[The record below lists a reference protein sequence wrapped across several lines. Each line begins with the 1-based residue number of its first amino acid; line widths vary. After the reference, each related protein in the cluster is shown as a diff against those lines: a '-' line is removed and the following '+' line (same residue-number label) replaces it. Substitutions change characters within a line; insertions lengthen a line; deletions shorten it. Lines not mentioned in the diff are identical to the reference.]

1 MWNVELKLLE
11 KFKLYFSR
19 TVIEKAKMKEIKIT
33 NSKALGAE
41 IRFSRKQQELT
52 QMELSRLANTGVR
65 FISDLENGKP
75 DVSLSKLL
83 SVVYALGLELR
94 IVNKWSD

>member
-1 MWNVELKLLE
+1 MIMIL
-11 KFKLYFSR
+11 
-19 TVIEKAKMKEIKIT
+19 IK
-33 NSKALGAE
+33 
-41 IRFSRKQQELT
+41 ELT

-65 FISDLENGKP
+65 FISELENGKP

-83 SVVYALGLELR
+83 LVVYALGLKLR

>member
-1 MWNVELKLLE
+1 MIMIL
-11 KFKLYFSR
+11 
-19 TVIEKAKMKEIKIT
+19 IK
-33 NSKALGAE
+33 
-41 IRFSRKQQELT
+41 ELT

>member
-1 MWNVELKLLE
+1 
-11 KFKLYFSR
+11 
-19 TVIEKAKMKEIKIT
+19 MKEIKIT
-33 NSKALGAE
+33 NSKALGEE

-83 SVVYALGLELR
+83 SVIYALGLELR

>member
-1 MWNVELKLLE
+1 
-11 KFKLYFSR
+11 
-19 TVIEKAKMKEIKIT
+19 MKEIKIT

-52 QMELSRLANTGVR
+52 QMELSRLAHTGVR

>member
-1 MWNVELKLLE
+1 MIMIL
-11 KFKLYFSR
+11 
-19 TVIEKAKMKEIKIT
+19 IK
-33 NSKALGAE
+33 
-41 IRFSRKQQELT
+41 ELT
-52 QMELSRLANTGVR
+52 QMELPRLANTGVR

>member
-1 MWNVELKLLE
+1 
-11 KFKLYFSR
+11 
-19 TVIEKAKMKEIKIT
+19 MKEIKIT
-33 NSKALGAE
+33 NSKALGTE

-83 SVVYALGLELR
+83 SVVYALG
-94 IVNKWSD
+94 

>member
-1 MWNVELKLLE
+1 MIKSLLQQRQKSLRSGVVCIILVGGKAEKLLIMI
-11 KFKLYFSR
+11 L
-19 TVIEKAKMKEIKIT
+19 IK
-33 NSKALGAE
+33 
-41 IRFSRKQQELT
+41 ELT

>member
-1 MWNVELKLLE
+1 
-11 KFKLYFSR
+11 
-19 TVIEKAKMKEIKIT
+19 MKEIKIT

-41 IRFSRKQQELT
+41 IRFYRKQQELT

>member
-1 MWNVELKLLE
+1 
-11 KFKLYFSR
+11 
-19 TVIEKAKMKEIKIT
+19 MKEIKIT
-33 NSKALGAE
+33 NSKALGEE

-52 QMELSRLANTGVR
+52 QMELSRLSNTGVR

-75 DVSLSKLL
+75 DISLSKLL

>member
-1 MWNVELKLLE
+1 MIMIL
-11 KFKLYFSR
+11 
-19 TVIEKAKMKEIKIT
+19 IK
-33 NSKALGAE
+33 
-41 IRFSRKQQELT
+41 ELT

-75 DVSLSKLL
+75 NVSLSKLL
-83 SVVYALGLELR
+83 SVVYALGLELL

>member
-1 MWNVELKLLE
+1 MIMIL
-11 KFKLYFSR
+11 
-19 TVIEKAKMKEIKIT
+19 IK
-33 NSKALGAE
+33 
-41 IRFSRKQQELT
+41 ELT

-75 DVSLSKLL
+75 DVSLYKLL

>member
-1 MWNVELKLLE
+1 
-11 KFKLYFSR
+11 
-19 TVIEKAKMKEIKIT
+19 MKEIKIT

-41 IRFSRKQQELT
+41 VRFSRKQQEFT

-83 SVVYALGLELR
+83 SVVYALGFELR

>member
-1 MWNVELKLLE
+1 
-11 KFKLYFSR
+11 
-19 TVIEKAKMKEIKIT
+19 MKEIKIT

-41 IRFSRKQQELT
+41 VRFSRKQQELT

-65 FISDLENGKP
+65 FISDLENCKP

-83 SVVYALGLELR
+83 SVIYALVMELC

>member
-1 MWNVELKLLE
+1 
-11 KFKLYFSR
+11 
-19 TVIEKAKMKEIKIT
+19 MKEIKIS
-33 NSKALGAE
+33 NSKALGEE

-75 DVSLSKLL
+75 DISLSKLL

>member
-1 MWNVELKLLE
+1 MIMIL
-11 KFKLYFSR
+11 
-19 TVIEKAKMKEIKIT
+19 IK
-33 NSKALGAE
+33 
-41 IRFSRKQQELT
+41 ELT

-83 SVVYALGLELR
+83 SVVYALGLELL

>member
-1 MWNVELKLLE
+1 MVGGKAEKLLIMI
-11 KFKLYFSR
+11 L
-19 TVIEKAKMKEIKIT
+19 IK
-33 NSKALGAE
+33 
-41 IRFSRKQQELT
+41 ELT

-83 SVVYALGLELR
+83 SVVYALGLEFR

>member
-1 MWNVELKLLE
+1 
-11 KFKLYFSR
+11 
-19 TVIEKAKMKEIKIT
+19 MKEIKIT

-41 IRFSRKQQELT
+41 VRFSHKQQEFT

>member
-1 MWNVELKLLE
+1 
-11 KFKLYFSR
+11 
-19 TVIEKAKMKEIKIT
+19 MKEIKIT

-65 FISDLENGKP
+65 FISNLENGKP

>member
-1 MWNVELKLLE
+1 
-11 KFKLYFSR
+11 
-19 TVIEKAKMKEIKIT
+19 MKEIKIT
-33 NSKALGAE
+33 NSKALGEE

-75 DVSLSKLL
+75 DISLSKLL

-94 IVNKWSD
+94 IVNEWSD

>member
-1 MWNVELKLLE
+1 
-11 KFKLYFSR
+11 
-19 TVIEKAKMKEIKIT
+19 MKEIKIT

-75 DVSLSKLL
+75 NVSLSKLL

>member
-1 MWNVELKLLE
+1 
-11 KFKLYFSR
+11 
-19 TVIEKAKMKEIKIT
+19 MKEIKII
-33 NSKALGAE
+33 NSKALGEE

>member
-1 MWNVELKLLE
+1 
-11 KFKLYFSR
+11 
-19 TVIEKAKMKEIKIT
+19 MKEIKIT
-33 NSKALGAE
+33 NSKALGTE

>member
-1 MWNVELKLLE
+1 
-11 KFKLYFSR
+11 
-19 TVIEKAKMKEIKIT
+19 MKEIKIT

-75 DVSLSKLL
+75 DISLTKLL

>member
-1 MWNVELKLLE
+1 
-11 KFKLYFSR
+11 
-19 TVIEKAKMKEIKIT
+19 MKVIKIT
-33 NSKALGAE
+33 NSKALGEE

>member
-1 MWNVELKLLE
+1 MPFFCDFDTLGNIRGINK
-11 KFKLYFSR
+11 KN
-19 TVIEKAKMKEIKIT
+19 KIT

-41 IRFSRKQQELT
+41 VRFSRKQQEFT

-83 SVVYALGLELR
+83 SVVYALGFELR

>member
-1 MWNVELKLLE
+1 
-11 KFKLYFSR
+11 
-19 TVIEKAKMKEIKIT
+19 MKEIKIT
-33 NSKALGAE
+33 NSKALGEE

-75 DVSLSKLL
+75 DISLSKLL
-83 SVVYALGLELR
+83 SVVYALVLELR

>member
-1 MWNVELKLLE
+1 M
-11 KFKLYFSR
+11 
-19 TVIEKAKMKEIKIT
+19 TEIKIT

-41 IRFSRKQQELT
+41 VRFFRKQQEFT

>member
-1 MWNVELKLLE
+1 
-11 KFKLYFSR
+11 
-19 TVIEKAKMKEIKIT
+19 MKEIKIT

-41 IRFSRKQQELT
+41 VRFSRKQQELT

-65 FISDLENGKP
+65 FINDLENCKP

-83 SVVYALGLELR
+83 SVIYAPVMELR
-94 IVNKWSD
+94 FVNKWSG

>member
-1 MWNVELKLLE
+1 
-11 KFKLYFSR
+11 
-19 TVIEKAKMKEIKIT
+19 MKEIKIT
-33 NSKALGAE
+33 NSKSLGAE
-41 IRFSRKQQELT
+41 IRFSRKQQELK

>member
-1 MWNVELKLLE
+1 
-11 KFKLYFSR
+11 
-19 TVIEKAKMKEIKIT
+19 MKEIKIT
-33 NSKALGAE
+33 NSKALGEE

-75 DVSLSKLL
+75 DISLSKLL

>member
-1 MWNVELKLLE
+1 
-11 KFKLYFSR
+11 
-19 TVIEKAKMKEIKIT
+19 MKEIKIT
-33 NSKALGAE
+33 NSKALGEE

>member
-1 MWNVELKLLE
+1 
-11 KFKLYFSR
+11 
-19 TVIEKAKMKEIKIT
+19 MKEIKIT

-83 SVVYALGLELR
+83 LVVYALGLELR

>member
-1 MWNVELKLLE
+1 MIKSLLQQRQKSLRSGAVCIILVGGKAEKLLIMI
-11 KFKLYFSR
+11 L
-19 TVIEKAKMKEIKIT
+19 IK
-33 NSKALGAE
+33 
-41 IRFSRKQQELT
+41 ELT

-75 DVSLSKLL
+75 DVSLAKLL

>member
-1 MWNVELKLLE
+1 
-11 KFKLYFSR
+11 
-19 TVIEKAKMKEIKIT
+19 MKEIKIT

-41 IRFSRKQQELT
+41 IRFSCKQQELT

>member
-1 MWNVELKLLE
+1 
-11 KFKLYFSR
+11 
-19 TVIEKAKMKEIKIT
+19 MKEIKIT

-65 FISDLENGKP
+65 FISDLENGKL

>member
-1 MWNVELKLLE
+1 MIMIL
-11 KFKLYFSR
+11 
-19 TVIEKAKMKEIKIT
+19 IK
-33 NSKALGAE
+33 
-41 IRFSRKQQELT
+41 ELT

-83 SVVYALGLELR
+83 LVVYALGLELR

>member
-1 MWNVELKLLE
+1 MIMIL
-11 KFKLYFSR
+11 
-19 TVIEKAKMKEIKIT
+19 IK
-33 NSKALGAE
+33 
-41 IRFSRKQQELT
+41 ELT

-65 FISDLENGKP
+65 FISELENGKP

-83 SVVYALGLELR
+83 LVVYALGLELR

>member
-1 MWNVELKLLE
+1 
-11 KFKLYFSR
+11 
-19 TVIEKAKMKEIKIT
+19 MKEIKIT

-52 QMELSRLANTGVR
+52 QTELSRLANTGVR

>member
-1 MWNVELKLLE
+1 
-11 KFKLYFSR
+11 
-19 TVIEKAKMKEIKIT
+19 MKEIKIT